1 MQQLDIFN
9 DSRDRVLVNH
19 LAEAIAQGALEA
31 SRAAE
36 SVLRHEFPGD
46 RHLPAAAVL
55 IDHLAL
61 EVQAAATPLADP
73 ATALAARQ
81 ALAGAVHGA
90 AHAMLGHKAAGDW
103 LAARWCALAR
113 RAVALPYLA
122 SCADAHAAALFIQGR
137 AWADAAQAVA
147 GIESWRRQP
156 QALDW
161 MAQAQW
167 RLRGADATWPL
178 VAELA
183 WLAPQRLPAL
193 LTGLG
198 DPRLHKLMR
207 AFEAF
212 DAGDVAGDVVDDVDV
227 VDADEAAG
235 RAASAAA
242 AWRWWPAWLL
252 VEQPLL
258 AAPLDG
264 TQTAGA
270 AAPERAFKLMQ
281 SLLRLERQGRHHD
294 IVALRRELQGLHAAL
309 FAAYMAP
316 R

>member
-19 LAEAIAQGALEA
+19 LADAIVQADLTA

-36 SVLRHEFPGD
+36 GALRHEFADD
-46 RHLPAAAVL
+46 RHLPAAALL
-55 IDHLAL
+55 IEHLAA
-61 EVQAAATPLADP
+61 EAQAAARPLADH
-73 ATALAARQ
+73 AAALAARQ
-81 ALAGAVHGA
+81 RLAGPVHDA
-90 AHAMLGHKAAGDW
+90 AHTLLGHSAAADW
-103 LAARWCALAR
+103 LAARWRVLAR
-113 RAVALPYLA
+113 RAGALPYLPPQ
-122 SCADAHAAALFIQGR
+122 ADVHAAALFIAAR
-137 AWADAAQAVA
+137 AWAEAAQAVA

-161 MAQAQW
+161 MAQAHW
-167 RLRGADATWPL
+167 RLHGADATWPL
-178 VAELA
+178 LAELA
-183 WLAPQRLPAL
+183 WMAPQRLPAL

-207 AFEAF
+207 TFESFDALDAD
-212 DAGDVAGDVVDDVDV
+212 DAGDGEA
-227 VDADEAAG
+227 DAD
-235 RAASAAA
+235 A

-264 TQTAGA
+264 AKTAGA

-281 SLLRLERQGRHHD
+281 GLLRLERQGRHHD
-294 IVALRRELQGLHAAL
+294 IVALRRELQGLHRAL

>member
-9 DSRDRVLVNH
+9 DSRDRVLVND
-19 LAEAIAQGALEA
+19 LAGAVVLA
-31 SRAAE
+31 DLASSRAAE
-36 SVLRHEFPGD
+36 GALRHEFPDD
-46 RHLPAAAVL
+46 RHLPAAALL
-55 IDHLAL
+55 IDTLAL
-61 EVQAAATPLADP
+61 EAQAAATPLADH
-73 ATALAARQ
+73 AQALAARQ
-81 ALAGAVHGA
+81 ALAGPVHDA
-90 AHAMLGHKAAGDW
+90 AHTLLGHHAAADW

-113 RAVALPYLA
+113 HAGALPYLPPH
-122 SCADAHAAALFIQGR
+122 ADAHAAALFINGR
-137 AWADAAQAVA
+137 AWAGAAQAVA
-147 GIESWRRQP
+147 HIESWRRQP

-161 MAQAQW
+161 MAQAHW
-167 RLRGADATWPL
+167 RLHGADATWPL

-198 DPRLHKLMR
+198 DPRLRKLMR
-207 AFEAF
+207 SFEAF
-212 DAGDVAGDVVDDVDV
+212 DAL
-227 VDADEAAG
+227 DALDANG
-235 RAASAAA
+235 TGNASADATA

-264 TQTAGA
+264 AQTAGA
-270 AAPERAFKLMQ
+270 AAPERAFKLLQ

-294 IVALRRELQGLHAAL
+294 IVALRRELQGLHAPL